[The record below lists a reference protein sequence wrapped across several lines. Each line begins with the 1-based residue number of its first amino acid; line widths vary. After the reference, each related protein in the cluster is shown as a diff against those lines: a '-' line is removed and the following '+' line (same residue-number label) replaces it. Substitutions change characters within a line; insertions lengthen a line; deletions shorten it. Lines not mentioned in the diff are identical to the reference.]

1 MCGPRGTLELQ
12 TTFLRP
18 YPATGAQ
25 WMKQS
30 TAALREGRARGA
42 PRAMEA
48 APPVP
53 VPAPQPRCRA
63 LPGGP
68 AISLQ
73 PRDPSGPPCHCR
85 PTERTEGA
93 RHTEARLGSQGPSSV
108 HGLGAAGSRRAWLPG
123 ALKAADRSF
132 PVRGSGDTGLQRGR
146 GSAPRR
152 RKRPNGAV
160 PCGSSAPETRGGRR
174 GSLEGC
180 SPSPPPAGGRS
191 RLGCPVSWWLQTCG
205 RSADPQASP

>member
-1 MCGPRGTLELQ
+1 MPHTPNALLRRRDPVCGPRGTLELQ

-42 PRAMEA
+42 PRTMEA

-63 LPGGP
+63 LPSGP

-132 PVRGSGDTGLQRGR
+132 PVRGSGDTRPAARPWKRTAAEAKAKRGR
-146 GSAPRR
+146 ALRQLSPGDA
-152 RKRPNGAV
+152 
-160 PCGSSAPETRGGRR
+160 RG
-174 GSLEGC
+174 
-180 SPSPPPAGGRS
+180 PAGQ
-191 RLGCPVSWWLQTCG
+191 P
-205 RSADPQASP
+205 